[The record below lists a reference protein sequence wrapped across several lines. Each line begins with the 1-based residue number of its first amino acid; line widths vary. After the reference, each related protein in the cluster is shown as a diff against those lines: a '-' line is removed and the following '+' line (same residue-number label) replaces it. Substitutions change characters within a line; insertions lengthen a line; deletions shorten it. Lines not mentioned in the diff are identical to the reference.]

1 MLYYLYWPN
10 INSISN
16 IKSESRETYED
27 VPNGPVEVK
36 DTIIE
41 TEAKETD
48 KENVIQV
55 KEYSPNDDDNDIV
68 FVQLASW
75 YTSKCTN
82 SCMFHVIIRN
92 LKPASRIINICMKK
106 ICIQTSKKV

>member
-1 MLYYLYWPN
+1 MWYLLYLYWPN

-36 DTIIE
+36 DTTIE

-55 KEYSPNDDDNDIV
+55 KEYSSPKDDDNDIV
-68 FVQLASW
+68 FVKLPSW
-75 YTSKCTN
+75 WYI
-82 SCMFHVIIRN
+82 FIITQISLIR
-92 LKPASRIINICMKK
+92 KTIGIKS
-106 ICIQTSKKV
+106 T